1 MLKEG
6 DRAPDFKL
14 PDQDGREVRLS
25 DFAGKP
31 VVVYFYSRDNT
42 SGCTRQALAF
52 RDVQERLK
60 QLGAVLLGVS
70 RDSVA
75 SHKRFAD
82 KNVLPFPLLS
92 DPELTALQAYGVW
105 QEKKMYGKTSMGVVR
120 SVFVIGGDGRVL
132 KAFSRV
138 KPDTGAAAA
147 LAYLE
152 GINVQKPE

>member
-1 MLKEG
+1 MLEEG
-6 DRAPDFKL
+6 NRAPDFAL
-14 PDQDGREVRLS
+14 MDQYGREVRLS

-52 RDVQERLK
+52 RDVHERLEE
-60 QLGAVLLGVS
+60 LGAVLLGIS
-70 RDSVA
+70 RDSVL

-82 KNVLPFPLLS
+82 KNALPFPLLS
-92 DPELTALQAYGVW
+92 DPELTSIQAFGVW
-105 QEKKMYGKTSMGVVR
+105 QEKKLYGKTSMGVAR

-132 KAFSRV
+132 KVFKRV
-138 KPDTGAAAA
+138 KPDSGTAEV

-152 GINVQKPE
+152 GINGQKQE

>member
-6 DRAPDFKL
+6 DRAPDFTL
-14 PDQDGREVRLS
+14 MDQDGREVRLS

-52 RDVQERLK
+52 RDAHERLK
-60 QLGAVLLGVS
+60 ELGAVLLGIS
-70 RDSVA
+70 RDSEA
-75 SHKRFAD
+75 SHRRFAD
-82 KNVLPFPLLS
+82 KNALPFPLLS
-92 DPELTALQAYGVW
+92 DPELTVLQAFGVW
-105 QEKKMYGKTSMGVVR
+105 QEKELYGKTSMGVVR

-132 KAFSRV
+132 KVFKRV
-138 KPDTGAAAA
+138 KPDTGTAEA

-152 GINVQKPE
+152 GINGQKPE